1 MTLVITEDFCS
12 KITILFLRFTEED
25 LEHRL
30 EVMLS
35 RRAVAMAQA
44 HSGRVDCVGA
54 SKGLFFGLLLLVGSV
69 ICLILFFVL
78 VRNDGFELAAYYLAD
93 ASHCAIMA
101 FAVFAIFIGFI
112 RYAQF
117 VLIDSLFSLLIIF
130 RLHSFIHTEFRL

>member
-1 MTLVITEDFCS
+1 MS
-12 KITILFLRFTEED
+12 YILRDISYIFFFYRYTEED

-54 SKGLFFGLLLLVGSV
+54 SKGLFFGLLLLVGSL

-78 VRNDGFELAAYYLAD
+78 VRHNQFSLLAIYLAD
-93 ASHCAIMA
+93 ASHCALMA
-101 FAVFAIFIGFI
+101 FAVFAIFVGFI
-112 RYAQF
+112 RF
-117 VLIDSLFSLLIIF
+117 
-130 RLHSFIHTEFRL
+130 E